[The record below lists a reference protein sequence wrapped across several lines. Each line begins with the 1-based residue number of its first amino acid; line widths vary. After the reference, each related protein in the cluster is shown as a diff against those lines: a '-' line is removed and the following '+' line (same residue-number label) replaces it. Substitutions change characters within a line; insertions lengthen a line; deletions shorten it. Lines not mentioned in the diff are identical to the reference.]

1 MHRNIAKASARNL
14 RQTYIQQYL
23 KSFLRRVHPDLFH
36 SHPKEQLRNSTS
48 LQDLLPLISHEK
60 TKHADTPLLYSKN
73 DTESGPTKVAFY
85 FKPKTSDD
93 RSQAT
98 LPGQKKLEFTEHL
111 LPDPNP
117 TISPTQGASR
127 PNLMVLE
134 REVKSWQMVQS
145 FMELCQKVG
154 VSVKDSDQQDIAKQ
168 LEQSVREASTQNRL
182 THSQEPQKP
191 LSEVFEEEL
200 KGSLSGSGVGT
211 GGTGLSEM
219 HLGKAG
225 ATPLALDAT
234 MMIESNPLLFRG
246 PTLSPSRLSKVVR
259 TWIFWQEEDQELVAS
274 SSGSGPQLTPFRL
287 SEWWRKVPVMVLSSS
302 KERAE
307 ILRSAPTP
315 DDKGSGTPRGA
326 VPGKGILVVDQEM
339 SKQEMTCYLRDN
351 LERIQREYKEL
362 LIGAH
367 GQGPSQRLPPLQ
379 RSSTSQEGRQLSP
392 DAASY
397 LERMR
402 ARAQLQDARA
412 RSAKR

>member
-1 MHRNIAKASARNL
+1 MHGNIAKASARNL

-36 SHPKEQLRNSTS
+36 NHPKEQLRNSTS

-73 DTESGPTKVAFY
+73 GAESGPTKVAFY
-85 FKPKTSDD
+85 FKPKTADD

-117 TISPTQGASR
+117 TISPTQDASR

-134 REVKSWQMVQS
+134 REVKSWQMIQS
-145 FMELCQKVG
+145 FMELCRKVG

-168 LEQSVREASTQNRL
+168 LEQSIREASTE

-200 KGSLSGSGVGT
+200 KGSLSETGVGT

-219 HLGKAG
+219 HLGKTG
-225 ATPLALDAT
+225 ATPLALDAK

-259 TWIFWQEEDQELVAS
+259 TWIYWQEEDQQLVAS
-274 SSGSGPQLTPFRL
+274 STGSGPQLTPFRL

-307 ILRSAPTP
+307 ILRSVPTP
-315 DDKGSGTPRGA
+315 GDKGSGTPRGA

-339 SKQEMTCYLRDN
+339 SKQGKEMTLVHSTVSDYHLLRIMND
-351 LERIQREYKEL
+351 
-362 LIGAH
+362 H
-367 GQGPSQRLPPLQ
+367 G
-379 RSSTSQEGRQLSP
+379 SP
-392 DAASY
+392 V
-397 LERMR
+397 
-402 ARAQLQDARA
+402 
-412 RSAKR
+412 